1 MVLPPHTLTNT
12 KLSESTSTSLIRL
25 PFSFFPLTF
34 SAKLTAFRF
43 DFEKRLTPY
52 TTAQRRNIK
61 QRCMCSLHC
70 QKFERKRKK
79 RMFLNFYCLN
89 ILAGAKILSDLKHR
103 TQYNI
108 VFFNY
113 ISVKFISRLHQVGMF
128 LFCQVNPIFPWRG
141 LIYIFLSTV
150 SLNEAWNKFVYFL
163 WKQLNKQKR
172 NWNSSLEIRF
182 AT

>member
-1 MVLPPHTLTNT
+1 
-12 KLSESTSTSLIRL
+12 
-25 PFSFFPLTF
+25 
-34 SAKLTAFRF
+34 
-43 DFEKRLTPY
+43 
-52 TTAQRRNIK
+52 
-61 QRCMCSLHC
+61 MCSLHC

-108 VFFNY
+108 VF
-113 ISVKFISRLHQVGMF
+113 SVKFISRLHQVGMF
-128 LFCQVNPIFPWRG
+128 LFFQVNPIFPWRG
-141 LIYIFLSTV
+141 FIYIFLSTV

-172 NWNSSLEIRF
+172 NWNSSIYRYTFCHLSDSVRNFKKSGKVSKVKSTKYVGKLQKVRRDANIGYAFENF
-182 AT
+182 